1 MKKAIYKSK
10 TFWVNI
16 IATVLSII
24 TLFDPSFIA
33 VFVADEHHQT
43 KLLVAIG
50 AITGILNI
58 ILRSLTSQPVSY
70 KKNKDLNLK
79 GNETTK

>member
-1 MKKAIYKSK
+1 MKKSILHSK
-10 TFWVNI
+10 TFWVNA
-16 IATVLSII
+16 IATILSII

-33 VFVADEHHQT
+33 IFVTDEHAQT

-58 ILRSLTSQPVSY
+58 ILRSLTNQPVTY
-70 KKNKDLNLK
+70 KKKRDDLTL
-79 GNETTK
+79 GE